1 MTNEFTQICL
11 SCTVLVTVLYISL
24 YDGEL
29 VVDTIDC
36 MGCPLC
42 GIWAGHSSVE
52 GLSIGE
58 LGSHI
63 TRGLGVLCCVGI

>member
-1 MTNEFTQICL
+1 MFPANGVRIQASSL
-11 SCTVLVTVLYISL
+11 ASL

-29 VVDTIDC
+29 MVDTIGC
-36 MGCPLC
+36 MGYPLC
-42 GIWAGHSSVE
+42 GFWAGHTSVE

-63 TRGLGVLCCVGI
+63 TCGLGVLGCVGV